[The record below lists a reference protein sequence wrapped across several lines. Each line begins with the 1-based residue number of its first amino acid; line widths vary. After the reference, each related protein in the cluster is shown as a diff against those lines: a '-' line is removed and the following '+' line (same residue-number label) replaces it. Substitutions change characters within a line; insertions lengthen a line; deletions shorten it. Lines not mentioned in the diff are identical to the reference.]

1 MEYKVKEGILISGKT
16 YCLVLENGDFIRKA
30 KGVDENKL
38 GYNDYMYMLTGTNVE
53 ASKTIS
59 NKDYQRGSVSI
70 IVKEGIIL
78 DSDAFKKKDKK
89 KKLYK

>member
-1 MEYKVKEGILISGKT
+1 MS
-16 YCLVLENGDFIRKA
+16 
-30 KGVDENKL
+30 
-38 GYNDYMYMLTGTNVE
+38 MLTGINVE